1 MLGGNLGLSEI
12 TFKSGKT
19 LFSEGDGANTIYIV
33 ESGIVEIFKEREGQ
47 IIVLNKVG
55 KGDIIGTL
63 SLLGE
68 KKRSA
73 SARTIGKVK
82 CKVLNVEELFSSNEV
97 PKWTITIIKDLIHRF
112 NDLERKLLAMKL
124 KRK

>member
-1 MLGGNLGLSEI
+1 MGLSEI